1 MIFFSISTHL
11 ISMETLILLYVVG
24 GIVIILACFVS
35 IFWFGGL
42 LLPMFYG
49 GGPFVPTSNKTV
61 DHMIRLA
68 QITASDRVADL
79 GSGDGR
85 MLIAAMKAGA
95 KSAVGYEI
103 HPGLVAVSRSWARK
117 EKLQDKVETIQKS
130 FWKADVH
137 DVNVVLLYQ
146 LPDSM
151 EELENKLREELPD
164 GARVVSHAFP
174 MKTWVPTKI
183 EGKLYLYE
191 KK

>member
-1 MIFFSISTHL
+1 MDQLIF
-11 ISMETLILLYVVG
+11 LYVVG
-24 GIVIILACFVS
+24 GSAVIFACLVA

-49 GGPFVPTSNKTV
+49 GGPFVPTSNETV
-61 DHMIRLA
+61 AHMIRLA
-68 QITASDRVADL
+68 NITPNDRVADL

-85 MLIAAMKAGA
+85 MLIAAVKAGA

-103 HPGLVAVSRSWARK
+103 HPGLVVVSRARAK
-117 EKLQDKVETIQKS
+117 AAHVQDKVHTIKKS

-151 EELENKLREELPD
+151 EELEKKLLAELPN

-174 MKTWVPTKI
+174 MKTWQPIKK
-183 EGKLYLYE
+183 EGKLYLYI